1 MLTLSISRI
10 GAQNDWSL
18 SDGTLLDGK
27 SIVKLNLTS
36 MLLKNYSLYGERIL
50 NNRLSVILGVNTAY
64 YCSIPLV
71 TYFNI
76 SDKNVQT
83 TLNKIGLKS
92 FALTPEMRIYTGS
105 GFGEGF
111 YLSPYFKYEKY
122 YIDDYLGYFNNSKDE
137 NIKIGISGNLKSYS
151 GGLAIGYQWLIGT
164 YKNFV
169 IDYTIFG
176 IHGGR
181 SFSNF
186 HGIYYNE
193 TTGIGMSDED
203 QQNVKNNIEDVMRII
218 PLTKHTTSIDDKN
231 VNLSINSPWIFFRM
245 GISVGY
251 RF

>member
-1 MLTLSISRI
+1 M
-10 GAQNDWSL
+10 
-18 SDGTLLDGK
+18 
-27 SIVKLNLTS
+27 
-36 MLLKNYSLYGERIL
+36 
-50 NNRLSVILGVNTAY
+50 
-64 YCSIPLV
+64 
-71 TYFNI
+71 
-76 SDKNVQT
+76 
-83 TLNKIGLKS
+83 
-92 FALTPEMRIYTGS
+92 
-105 GFGEGF
+105 
-111 YLSPYFKYEKY
+111 
-122 YIDDYLGYFNNSKDE
+122 
-137 NIKIGISGNLKSYS
+137 
-151 GGLAIGYQWLIGT
+151 
-164 YKNFV
+164 